1 MSGPSSSRFSA
12 PLVLRDRSP
21 QERYLMSQGDALK
34 LQGGAATNTEGEQR
48 NEGGKNRDHTHDGM
62 SATQRS
68 LGSLCV
74 SEF

>member
-1 MSGPSSSRFSA
+1 MKRREFISLLGGA
-12 PLVLRDRSP
+12 AAAWPLAA
-21 QERYLMSQGDALK
+21 GALPDVAGRRAQ